1 MTHDPDQLAFD
12 YPFKVRKLAKKGQH
26 IRFSADQET
35 RERIARDYDLIG
47 VDSFDVDCKV
57 TPWKSDGVEVTGTLK
72 ADVVQPCAVS
82 AEPLAQ
88 TIREEIEFIFLP
100 EGSKLL
106 RPPRFEEQEM
116 ILDPMGDDVPDTFI
130 GDSLDLAGPWL
141 ETFALGI
148 DLFARIDG
156 AAFSAENLDS
166 ERESPFAAL
175 AALKTD
181 TKTPD

>member
-1 MTHDPDQLAFD
+1 MTHDPETLAFH

-26 IRFSADQET
+26 VNFSADAEIRQ
-35 RERIARDYDLIG
+35 RIARDYDLIE
-47 VDSFDVDCKV
+47 VRSFDIDCKV
-57 TPWKSDGVEVTGTLK
+57 VPWKSDGVEVTGRLE
-72 ADVVQPCAVS
+72 AEVVQPCAVS
-82 AEPLAQ
+82 AEPLEQ
-88 TIREEIEFIFLP
+88 SISEEIEFIFLP

-116 ILDPMGDDVPDTFI
+116 ILDPMGDDIPDTFI

-148 DLFARIDG
+148 DPFARIDG
-156 AAFSAENLDS
+156 AEFSNEHIDS

-175 AALKTD
+175 AALKSD

>member
-1 MTHDPDQLAFD
+1 MTHDPEHLAFD

-26 IRFSADQET
+26 IRYSVEEDARQ
-35 RERIARDYDLIG
+35 RIATDYDLIE
-47 VDSFDVDCKV
+47 VRSFDVDCKV
-57 TPWKSDGVEVTGTLK
+57 TPWKSDGVELTGVLR
-72 ADVVQPCAVS
+72 AEIVQPCAVS

-88 TIREEIEFIFLP
+88 SIREEIEFIFLP

-116 ILDPMGDDVPDTFI
+116 ILDPMGDDVPDTFT

-141 ETFALGI
+141 ETFAVGI
-148 DLFARIDG
+148 DPFARIEG
-156 AAFSAENLDS
+156 AEFSSDNLDS

>member
-1 MTHDPDQLAFD
+1 MTHDPEKLAFD

-26 IRFSADQET
+26 IRYSAEEDARQ
-35 RERIARDYDLIG
+35 RIAADYDLIE
-47 VDSFDVDCKV
+47 VKSFDVDCKV
-57 TPWKSDGVEVTGTLK
+57 TPWKSDGVELTGVLR
-72 ADVVQPCAVS
+72 AEVVQPCAVS
-82 AEPLAQ
+82 AEPLVQ
-88 TIREEIEFIFLP
+88 SIKEEIEFIFLP

-116 ILDPMGDDVPDTFI
+116 ILDPMGDDVPDTFT
-130 GDSLDLAGPWL
+130 GDSLDLADPWL

-148 DLFARIDG
+148 DPFARING
-156 AAFSAENLDS
+156 AEFSTENLDS